1 MSHLRKL
8 KTQFKRNI
16 PEKLYFLTT
25 LSVENLKEQDI
36 LSSATLR
43 EDGNLGIHAF
53 FDNSL
58 VNYLHQLGP
67 SLTVDQLLKNGN
79 YQFSFYVDG
88 RMIYKENLNTG
99 AGTAEN
105 KKLKT
110 SFRIPLISS
119 SNEDSWGRYLWMRF
133 YLLHDG
139 IDALSSGN
147 HILKIEI
154 RPYLK
159 TTTLQTG
166 EIIAE
171 GEIKMNVPEKNIPE
185 RLTAIQPIQPNSG
198 WEVSRKK

>member
-1 MSHLRKL
+1 
-8 KTQFKRNI
+8 
-16 PEKLYFLTT
+16 
-25 LSVENLKEQDI
+25 
-36 LSSATLR
+36 
-43 EDGNLGIHAF
+43 
-53 FDNSL
+53 
-58 VNYLHQLGP
+58 
-67 SLTVDQLLKNGN
+67 
-79 YQFSFYVDG
+79 
-88 RMIYKENLNTG
+88 MIYKENLNTG

-171 GEIKMNVPEKNIPE
+171 GEIKMNVPEKIF
-185 RLTAIQPIQPNSG
+185 
-198 WEVSRKK
+198 RKG